1 MFGNSCQSELLRG
14 VAKEEDCKSNSGYPG
29 GQVESWCKRM
39 VQLYARAVCM
49 RKVGGGDVGCG
60 LMSVAAGSVAMKC
73 TGRA

>member
-1 MFGNSCQSELLRG
+1 
-14 VAKEEDCKSNSGYPG
+14 
-29 GQVESWCKRM
+29 
-39 VQLYARAVCM
+39 M